1 MKYKKKLPWKNFLY
15 FLKKQLSLYFRKR
28 NFLIF
33 QETEL
38 SYVSRNGTFLYF
50 WKRKPWNS
58 FYISGSNFPSSK
70 NEKIRSEKKFILLR
84 ILDQTQQDNADTR
97 HGINKSDATIWTEGV
112 SSFEQVFY
120 ILFFDTV
127 FISNK
132 SSSSLYFD
140 QLRDFIWSQLLTR

>member
-1 MKYKKKLPWKNFLY
+1 MKKFLI
-15 FLKKQLSLYFRKR
+15 FSQKTA
-28 NFLIF
+28 FLIF

-38 SYVSRNGTFLYF
+38 SYILRNGTFLYF

-58 FYISGSNFPSSK
+58 SYISGSNFPSSK
-70 NEKIRSEKKFILLR
+70 NEKTSSAKKFILLR
-84 ILDQTQQDNADTR
+84 ILDQIQQENADTR
-97 HGINKSDATIWTEGV
+97 HGINKSDATIWNEEGI
-112 SSFEQVFY
+112 SFEQVFY